1 MVCFCV
7 GVFRRDMWR
16 VSIVSVFFFFLFFF
30 LGRAELMCDISSV
43 NVFHNLTHEPPPLP
57 WESVS
62 SSHALDPN
70 SDTETDPDID
80 TERTL
85 QSRAF
90 QIGSIGFADATGI
103 LLASIVAVP
112 VEVGLCRMQVRRGK
126 GVCAGL

>member
-1 MVCFCV
+1 
-7 GVFRRDMWR
+7 
-16 VSIVSVFFFFLFFF
+16 
-30 LGRAELMCDISSV
+30 MCGISSV
-43 NVFHNLTHEPPPLP
+43 NVFHNVTHEPPPLP

-62 SSHALDPN
+62 SSALDPN
-70 SDTETDPDID
+70 SDTDADTDTD

-112 VEVGLCRMQVRRGK
+112 VEVGLCWMQVRRGK
-126 GVCAGL
+126 GVCVGL

>member
-1 MVCFCV
+1 M
-7 GVFRRDMWR
+7 
-16 VSIVSVFFFFLFFF
+16 
-30 LGRAELMCDISSV
+30 

-62 SSHALDPN
+62 SLHALNPN
-70 SDTETDPDID
+70 SDTDTDTD
-80 TERTL
+80 TDAERTL

-90 QIGSIGFADATGI
+90 QIGSIGFADSTGI
-103 LLASIVAVP
+103 LLASIIAVP

>member
-7 GVFRRDMWR
+7 GMFRGDMWTIG
-16 VSIVSVFFFFLFFF
+16 IVSVYFFLFF

-43 NVFHNLTHEPPPLP
+43 NVFHNLPHEPPPLP
-57 WESVS
+57 WESV

-70 SDTETDPDID
+70 SDTETDTDID
-80 TERTL
+80 AERTL

-103 LLASIVAVP
+103 LLANIVA
-112 VEVGLCRMQVRRGK
+112 VEVGLCRMQVKSGK
-126 GVCAGL
+126 GGCVGL